1 MSNYDTLVEIGIK
14 LAAERDLSTLLH
26 VILEDTSKLCKAD
39 AGTFYLK
46 NDNKLEFR
54 VSRNL
59 TLEKTMGKEN
69 FLELIAPHALP
80 ISNKSIAGWSAKN
93 KKILNIKDLNVIK
106 GRPYCHNTEFEEKTG
121 YKCKSMLTVPIIDR
135 KRQLVGVF
143 QLINKTEKGKIKPF
157 TKADEK
163 LTESLASQAAVA
175 IRNAQLTDELESA
188 QLETIFVLGE
198 AAEYKDKETGDHIKR
213 VAIFSKIIAETLGL
227 KDDVVETIYRSS
239 PLHDIGKIGIP
250 DRILNKPGKLNAE
263 EWEIMKGHTTLGYK
277 LLKDS
282 KSEIIKTAAEIAY
295 THHERWDGQGYPRG
309 LKGKKIPLSGRIV
322 ALSDF
327 FDALTSDRPY
337 REKPFSL
344 SKTFAMIHAERG
356 EHFCPET
363 TDAFFKALKH
373 IEEVSGYFTNNSVA
387 LPSVIN

>member
-1 MSNYDTLVEIGIK
+1 MSNYDTLIEIGIK
-14 LAAERDLSTLLH
+14 LSAERDLSRLLYI
-26 VILEDTSKLCKAD
+26 ILEDTCKLCKAD

-59 TLEKTMGKEN
+59 TLEEKMGKKN
-69 FLELIAPHALP
+69 FLESISPHALP

-93 KKILNIKDLNVIK
+93 KKILNIKDLNSIK
-106 GRPYCHNTEFEEKTG
+106 NCPYCHNTEFEEKTG

-135 KRQLVGVF
+135 EQKLIGVF
-143 QLINKTEKGKIKPF
+143 QLMNKTGKWEITPF
-157 TKADEK
+157 SKADEK
-163 LTESLASQAAVA
+163 LAKSLSSQAAVA
-175 IRNAQLTDELESA
+175 IKNAQLTDELESA

-213 VAIFSKIIAETLGL
+213 VAIFSKIIAETLSL
-227 KDDVVETIYRSS
+227 NDDLVETIYRSS

-250 DRILNKPGKLNAE
+250 DKILNKPGKLDSE
-263 EWEIMKGHTTLGYK
+263 EWEIMKEHTTLGFK

-282 KSEIIKTAAEIAY
+282 KSEIIKTAAQIAY
-295 THHERWDGQGYPRG
+295 THHERWDGKGYPRG
-309 LKGKKIPLSGRIV
+309 LKGKKIPLPGRIV

-337 REKPFSL
+337 RKNPFSL
-344 SKTFAMIHAERG
+344 SKTFSLIEEEKG
-356 EHFCPET
+356 KHFCPET

-373 IEEVSGYFTNNSVA
+373 IEKTSDYFTKNSVPI
-387 LPSVIN
+387 PSTIN

>member
-1 MSNYDTLVEIGIK
+1 MSNYDTLIEIGIK
-14 LAAERDLSTLLH
+14 LSAERDLSRLLQI
-26 VILEDTSKLCKAD
+26 ILEDTCKLCKAD

-46 NDNKLEFR
+46 KNNKLEFR

-59 TLEKTMGKEN
+59 TLEEKMGKKN
-69 FLELIAPHALP
+69 FLESIAPHALP

-93 KKILNIKDLNVIK
+93 KKILNIKDLNSIK
-106 GRPYCHNTEFEEKTG
+106 GCPYCHNTEFEEKTG

-135 KRQLVGVF
+135 EQKLVGVF
-143 QLINKTEKGKIKPF
+143 QLINKTDQWEIKPF
-157 TKADEK
+157 SKADEK

-213 VAIFSKIIAETLGL
+213 VATFSKIIAETLKL
-227 KDDVVETIYRSS
+227 NDNLIETIYRGS

-250 DRILNKPGKLNAE
+250 DNILNKPGKLDAH
-263 EWEIMKGHTTLGYK
+263 EWEIMKEHTTLGYK

-282 KSEIIKTAAEIAY
+282 KSEVIKTAAQIAY
-295 THHERWDGQGYPRG
+295 THHERWDGKGYPRG

-337 REKPFSL
+337 RKKPFSL
-344 SKTFAMIHAERG
+344 SETFSMIEEERG
-356 EHFCPET
+356 THFCPET
-363 TDAFFKALKH
+363 SDAFFKSIKH
-373 IEEVSGYFTNNSVA
+373 IEKISDYFTKKSA
-387 LPSVIN
+387 SIYPPIN